1 MPGHSE
7 DPEDEVIEF
16 SFPEPRTYE
25 LIDDDDES
33 HGAEMQLSRSVEA
46 AAWSGPD
53 LNHHSD
59 LEDEGTGSS
68 LSFCG
73 SEEFDDE
80 DDVIRETPSDD
91 AKHAYAERAK
101 WTTSVNSPLSV
112 PADYPCGRR
121 GAEDGQFANDAAPEN
136 TAQADSI
143 FKWLT
148 SGELAAWRAASK
160 HNEGMAMFVL
170 APENVRPVLYQNYM
184 NVASMVAYIPLKM
197 TLVRHA
203 NQMVHVW
210 TYCDMWF
217 ASDQMDQMCVA
228 VVNALYLSE
237 SLSENE
243 KEMLQSFILQCEPEE

>member
-25 LIDDDDES
+25 RIDDDDES
-33 HGAEMQLSRSVEA
+33 HGAEMQLSVEA

-59 LEDEGTGSS
+59 LEDQGTGSS

-73 SEEFDDE
+73 SEEFEDE

-91 AKHAYAERAK
+91 AKHEYAERAK

-112 PADYPCGRR
+112 PADYPCGRK
-121 GAEDGQFANDAAPEN
+121 GAEEGHFANDAVPEN

-160 HNEGMAMFVL
+160 HNEGMAISVL
-170 APENVRPVLYQNYM
+170 APENVRLALYQNYM
-184 NVASMVAYIPLKM
+184 ILLSKVAFIPLKM

-210 TYCDMWF
+210 TYCDMWL
-217 ASDQMDQMCVA
+217 ASDQKDQMCVA
-228 VVNALYLSE
+228 VVNALYHSEALSE
-237 SLSENE
+237 KE
-243 KEMLQSFILQCEPEE
+243 KEMLQSFILQCEPDE